1 MSEPSHEGRSD
12 WNANLYDAK
21 HAFVWKF
28 AFQSDRPSWD
38 GSLIAGL
45 AASLFSYGAST
56 IRKAIWRAIHG
67 FRRLAESSER
77 VLCCCERSTSS
88 PLSAQDIYSQCGFG
102 ETVLSS
108 RDKFRARPSAFR
120 ANRNRQ
126 PYEVITLL

>member
-1 MSEPSHEGRSD
+1 MGR
-12 WNANLYDAK
+12 LT
-21 HAFVWKF
+21 HRRTRGFPF
-28 AFQSDRPSWD
+28 
-38 GSLIAGL
+38 
-45 AASLFSYGAST
+45 LFYGAST

-77 VLCCCERSTSS
+77 VLCRCERSTNSR
-88 PLSAQDIYSQCGFG
+88 LGAQDIYSQCGFG
-102 ETVLSS
+102 ETVLRG